1 MWLFTLQVCTYE
13 IEFYIYLYLWIDLFF
28 FFSLYTAR
36 EMRALC
42 SSKGLLAGWTYH
54 FQWWCF
60 GIMKHD
66 LTKRRN
72 SEIIIYI
79 LQCLWEKRGWMDI
92 YYFSNMAN
100 PSYMLRKFVFPLSLI
115 SSMITSFI
123 VLFHFDKLHASCS
136 QTDKPSRN

>member
-1 MWLFTLQVCTYE
+1 M
-13 IEFYIYLYLWIDLFF
+13 IIYTSSMHIWDWVLYLPYLWIDLFF
-28 FFSLYTAR
+28 YFSLYTAR

-42 SSKGLLAGWTYH
+42 NQKDLAGWTYH
-54 FQWWCF
+54 LLSEWF
-60 GIMKHD
+60 GIIYLIFLLLKM
-66 LTKRRN
+66 R
-72 SEIIIYI
+72 IIIYI

-100 PSYMLRKFVFPLSLI
+100 PSYMLRKIRFFPLSLI